1 MPSQSQLKHLSS
13 LKLSKFRQKY
23 GQFVVEGRKAVE
35 EVFHSRWKVLGI
47 WCTEEFVERHSPV
60 YPYEV
65 MTWSE
70 NKKLSSMETPPGVLA
85 WVEKYNFSD
94 ASAADLHEKRRHNIN
109 PTNTHFTLLLDGISD
124 PGNLGTL
131 IRLADWYGLSSIV
144 ASDDTVDA
152 FNPKVLAAS
161 MGSFLRVQVIYTSLQ
176 SWIVD
181 FPGTVLGADLQ
192 GESVYNCEV
201 PNQVALVIGSESHG
215 LRKEVKDALHKCIT
229 IPKVGQAESLNAG
242 IAAAI
247 AMDNLLRKMQIVGGK

>member
-35 EVFHSRWKVLGI
+35 EVFHSRWTVLGI
-47 WCTEEFVERHSPV
+47 WCTEDFANRHSPN
-60 YPYEV
+60 YPYEIMSV
-65 MTWSE
+65 SD

-85 WVEKYNFSD
+85 WVETFDFSSD
-94 ASAADLHEKRRHNIN
+94 KPRVGAQISAAEGSSIRQ
-109 PTNTHFTLLLDGISD
+109 FTLALDGISD

-144 ASDDTVDA
+144 ASEDTVDV

-161 MGSFLRVQVIYTSLQ
+161 MGSFLRVEVIYAHLPD
-176 SWIVD
+176 WIKQ
-181 FPGTVLGADLQ
+181 FPGTAIGADLD
-192 GESVYNCEV
+192 GDSIYTCDV
-201 PNQVALVIGSESHG
+201 PNRTALVIGSESHG
-215 LRKEVKDALHKCIT
+215 IRQEVKQCLNRFVT
-229 IPKVGQAESLNAG
+229 IPRIGEAESLNAG

-247 AMDNLLRKMQIVGGK
+247 AMDNLLRKMQIVQGK